1 MNVCCYF
8 VHFQNIIQD
17 VVEQVTDFFTITEAP
32 VSTRRSIFIPKRERT
47 VSASSNQ
54 SGQSNK
60 SRRASRMFSN
70 PFNFRINRVSS
81 IDEEDPGDNTVNKP
95 SIVLTSVNEEG
106 SQKEESP
113 QKEDKIN
120 I

>member
-1 MNVCCYF
+1 
-8 VHFQNIIQD
+8 
-17 VVEQVTDFFTITEAP
+17 
-32 VSTRRSIFIPKRERT
+32 
-47 VSASSNQ
+47 
-54 SGQSNK
+54 
-60 SRRASRMFSN
+60 MFSN

-95 SIVLTSVNEEG
+95 STVLTSVNEEG

-120 I
+120 IWSSISNVLFTKKWNENLFNAKLFIYSRNLHINAFKIHG

>member
-1 MNVCCYF
+1 
-8 VHFQNIIQD
+8 
-17 VVEQVTDFFTITEAP
+17 
-32 VSTRRSIFIPKRERT
+32 
-47 VSASSNQ
+47 
-54 SGQSNK
+54 
-60 SRRASRMFSN
+60 MFSN

-95 SIVLTSVNEEG
+95 STVLTSVNEEG